1 MMKSAEDRPC
11 GDLAA
16 PLDRPMTR
24 RILLQGQMCSEF
36 VVIVGIGRKR
46 PAQMNLAKDDDVIE
60 AFTADRADQSLGM
73 AVLPR

>member
-36 VVIVGIGRKR
+36 VVIAAVGRKG
-46 PAQMNLAKDDDVIE
+46 PAQMVLVTDDDVIE
-60 AFTADRADQSLGM
+60 ALPADRTD
-73 AVLPR
+73 

>member
-36 VVIVGIGRKR
+36 VVIGGVSNKD
-46 PAQMNLAKDDDVIE
+46 PAQMGVLTENLIR
-60 AFTADRADQSLGM
+60 TGLGGGM
-73 AVLPR
+73 S